1 MCLQIMEQLLS
12 GQERED
18 FVVRTVEMFS
28 LTYDLCQSHLK
39 LLLIKLQMVDKP
51 GGSQNG
57 PEESSINILQQWL
70 LSLKPR
76 T

>member
-18 FVVRTVEMFS
+18 FVVRTVEMFY
-28 LTYDLCQSHLK
+28 LTYDLWQSHLK